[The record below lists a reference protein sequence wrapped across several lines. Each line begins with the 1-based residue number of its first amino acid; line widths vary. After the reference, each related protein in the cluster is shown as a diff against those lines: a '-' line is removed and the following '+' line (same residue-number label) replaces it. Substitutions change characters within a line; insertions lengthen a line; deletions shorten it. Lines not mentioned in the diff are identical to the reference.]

1 MELQAGQNI
10 VLNQSAVRISVAY
23 PKTARF
29 HSDVDASAFMLS
41 IENKVRCDDDFI
53 FFNQPSAPN
62 GSLDLIPS
70 EESSLFK
77 LDLNRI
83 DRDIVKI
90 AITLVIDGADS
101 VSGLQHI
108 KLDIYDVA
116 TFNIPFLNERTEK
129 ALILGEFYRHNGNW
143 KFRALG
149 AGFNGGLEPLAIN
162 YGVEISIPT
171 LTPPP
176 PPTPTPTP
184 MPITSVASNS
194 STINLEKRIQQKA
207 PHLVSLAKTAS
218 ISLTKYNLQSVKAKV
233 AFVLD
238 ASGSMREQFKKGY
251 VQSVLERIA
260 VLAVQFDDD
269 GSMDVWCFAE
279 KHCKYDDVTLD
290 NLNGYI
296 ERIQKT
302 GQRTM
307 FEILPGLG
315 GINNE
320 PPCMTDIVNFFE
332 DSNVPVYVVFIT
344 DGGISRSK
352 EIKEVIRRSANCA
365 IFWKFVGLGGRNYGI
380 LQDLDDFTDRLIDN
394 TNFFSIDDFATMNDE
409 TLYNLLLQ
417 EFNEWNQAARKRGII
432 T

>member
-10 VLNQSAVRISVAY
+10 VLNQSKLRISVVY
-23 PKTARF
+23 PKTVQF
-29 HSDVDASAFMLS
+29 SSDVDASAFMLS
-41 IENKVRCDDDFI
+41 VENKVRGDDDFI

-62 GSLDLIPS
+62 GSLNLISS
-70 EESSLFK
+70 EESSLFI

-90 AITLVIDGADS
+90 AITLVIDGADT

-108 KLDIYDVA
+108 KFSIDDVA
-116 TFNIPFLNERTEK
+116 TFNIPFLKERTEK
-129 ALILGEFYRHNGNW
+129 ALILGEFYQHNGNW

-162 YGVEISIPT
+162 YGVEIST
-171 LTPPP
+171 
-176 PPTPTPTP
+176 PTPTPTP
-184 MPITSVASNS
+184 MPISSVASS
-194 STINLEKRIQQKA
+194 PSTISLEKRIEQKA

-238 ASGSMREQFKKGY
+238 ASGSMHTQFKKGY

-279 KHCKYDDVTLD
+279 KHRKYEDVTLD

-296 ERIQKT
+296 ERLKKT
-302 GQRTM
+302 GRKGS

-315 GINNE
+315 GTNNE
-320 PPCMTDIVNFFE
+320 PPCMTDVVDFFE
-332 DSNVPVYVVFIT
+332 NSKVPVYVVFIT
-344 DGGISRSK
+344 DGGISKSK
-352 EIKEVIRRSANCA
+352 QIKEVIRRSANHA

-380 LQDLDDFTDRLIDN
+380 LQNLDNFTDRRIDN
-394 TNFFSIDDFATMNDE
+394 TNFFSIDDFATMSDE

-417 EFNEWNQAARKRGII
+417 EFNEWNQAARKLGII